1 MIDLDYIR
9 TFFPESIRTNNVFSK
24 MMLKEYI
31 QLMILDFIST
41 TDYAQKLVFI
51 GDTNLRIIHG
61 IDRFSEDLD
70 FDCKQITNDEFMK
83 MTDDVLLFLR
93 RNGLNTETKDSESSR
108 LTAFRRSFYFPQL
121 LFDLNLTGHKD
132 ERFLIK
138 LEAQD
143 QGVNYTPKVV
153 TVNKCGFVFPQQV
166 PSDSVL
172 CAMKISAL
180 LSRHKGRDFY
190 DTMFLLSKTEPDYAF
205 LNLKTGIKSKSE
217 MKSAL
222 ITLIETIDINHKM
235 HDFEHLLFNSKK
247 TNSILMFGDF
257 IKNL

>member
-1 MIDLDYIR
+1 MIDLEYVKSY
-9 TFFPESIRTNNVFSK
+9 FPENIRTNNNFSK

-31 QLMILDFIST
+31 QLMILDFLST
-41 TDYAQKLVFI
+41 TDYSRKLVFI
-51 GDTNLRIIHG
+51 GGTNLRIIHG

-70 FDCKQITNDEFMK
+70 FDCKQMSNEDFMDMTNN
-83 MTDDVLLFLR
+83 VLHFLR
-93 RNGLNTETKDSESSR
+93 KSGLNAETKDSESTK

-138 LEAQD
+138 IESQD
-143 QGVNYTPKVV
+143 QGINYTPKVV
-153 TVNKCGFVFPQQV
+153 TVNKCGFFFPQQV
-166 PSDSVL
+166 PPDSVL

-180 LSRHKGRDFY
+180 LSRSKGRDFY
-190 DTMFLLSKTEPDYAF
+190 DTMFLLSKTEPDYDF
-205 LNLKTGIKSKSE
+205 LRFKNGISSKSE
-217 MKSAL
+217 LKSAL
-222 ITLIETIDINHKM
+222 MALLETVDINHKK

-247 TNSILMFGDF
+247 IDSILMFNDF

>member
-1 MIDLDYIR
+1 MIDLKYIKS
-9 TFFPESIRTNNVFSK
+9 FFPEDIRENKNFSK

-70 FDCKQITNDEFMK
+70 FDCKQITNNDFMG
-83 MTDDVLLFLR
+83 MTDDVLHFLR
-93 RNGLNTETKDSESSR
+93 RNGLNAETKDSESSQ

-121 LFDLNLTGHKD
+121 LFDLNMTGYKD

-166 PSDSVL
+166 PPDSVL

-190 DTMFLLSKTEPDYAF
+190 DTMFLLSKTEPDYGF
-205 LNLKTGIKSKSE
+205 LKFKNGINSKSE
-217 MKSAL
+217 LKSAIAAML
-222 ITLIETIDINHKM
+222 ETVDINKKK

-247 TNSILMFGDF
+247 IDSISMFGDF
-257 IKNL
+257 IENL

>member
-1 MIDLDYIR
+1 MIDLKYIKS
-9 TFFPESIRTNNVFSK
+9 FFPEDIRENKNFSK

-41 TDYAQKLVFI
+41 TDYARKLVFI
-51 GDTNLRIIHG
+51 GGTNFRIIHG

-70 FDCKQITNDEFMK
+70 FDCKQMSKDEFTE
-83 MTDDVLLFLR
+83 MTNNVLLFLR
-93 RNGLNTETKDSESSR
+93 RSGLDAETKDSESTR

-121 LFDLNLTGHKD
+121 LFNLDLTGYKE

-138 LEAQD
+138 IESQD
-143 QGVNYTPKVV
+143 QGVIYTPKVV

-166 PSDSVL
+166 PPDSVL

-190 DTMFLLSKTEPDYAF
+190 DAMFLLSKTEPDYDF
-205 LNLKTGIKSKSE
+205 LNLKTGIKSRSE

-222 ITLIETIDINHKM
+222 MALTEAVDINHKM

-247 TNSILMFGDF
+247 INSILMFGDF
-257 IKNL
+257 VENL